1 MPTFLS
7 SPSAL
12 KVHFWK
18 YALANTDM
26 TTCVTDEDIKNRVK
40 ELVEEN
46 GLGLHSFRTQQKN
59 EFLHLLIDHFLLA
72 DTQ

>member
-1 MPTFLS
+1 MCANILS

-40 ELVEEN
+40 ELV
-46 GLGLHSFRTQQKN
+46 GLYAIPNDQKKT
-59 EFLHLLIDHFLLA
+59 D
-72 DTQ
+72 